1 MFFRARSVFVFL
13 FCCWPL
19 GCMAMCE
26 SNEVSNALARGDTA
40 SARRHAQTAG
50 TLQGYATVFGIIV
63 GIIVVLYSQGAFN

>member
-19 GCMAMCE
+19 GCFAMCE

-40 SARRHAQTAG
+40 AARQHAKTAG
-50 TLQGYATVFGIIV
+50 TLQAIAMMFGIAGGIIV
-63 GIIVVLYSQGAFN
+63 GVVVFGNQ